1 MYQLTGRKRRDSS
14 SGFAVG
20 LIVGALLGGA
30 AALLWAPASG
40 DETRKVLR
48 RNARRLSERGRDA
61 LGEISDDAER
71 AARRLA
77 RQGRKYAA
85 RTRDAAGDLI
95 DESRRYTSR

>member
-1 MYQLTGRKRRDSS
+1 MYGLSERNRHETSK
-14 SGFAVG
+14 GFAAG

-61 LGEISDDAER
+61 ISDIGEDAER
-71 AARRLA
+71 TARRLA

-85 RTRDAAGDLI
+85 RTRDAAGDLL
-95 DESRRYTSR
+95 DEGRRYTQR